1 MIRGRCQRGVGT
13 ISESGACVTDL
24 PAVTAV
30 VPTHNRPEMM
40 QRAVQSIL
48 DQDYDADVEVIVV
61 FDACEPFDP
70 PVDVPAR
77 RKVRTV
83 VNTRSRGLA
92 GARNTGIDAAS
103 FDYVAF
109 LDDDDYWLP
118 GKLSAQMERFTKP
131 EPPVL
136 VGTAM
141 MVDDGQ
147 RTFDR
152 LVPVE
157 DVTYDALLRDRMAG
171 LHSSTFV
178 FDRAALTGPVGMVDE
193 SLPGGYG
200 EDYDLL
206 LRTAEVGRIEV
217 VNRPLVSVTWAG
229 QSYFFGRWGAYA
241 DGLEYLLARHPRF
254 AEDRTSMARLC
265 GQIAFARAAHG
276 QRRAAW
282 SWIAR
287 SLRNDVRELR
297 SWLAAGIAL
306 RVLSAPWVVRE
317 VQKRGK
323 GI

>member
-1 MIRGRCQRGVGT
+1 VR
-13 ISESGACVTDL
+13 DL

-83 VNTRSRGLA
+83 VNGRSRGLA

-118 GKLSAQMERFTKP
+118 GKLSAQMERFTEP

-141 MVDDGQ
+141 MVDDGE

-206 LRTAEVGRIEV
+206 LRTAEVGRISV

-254 AEDRTSMARLC
+254 AEDRPSMARLC

-282 SWIAR
+282 PWIAR

-306 RVLSAPWVVRE
+306 RVLSAPWVVRQ

>member
-1 MIRGRCQRGVGT
+1 M
-13 ISESGACVTDL
+13 TDL

-48 DQDYDADVEVIVV
+48 DQDYDGDVEVIVV

-83 VNTRSRGLA
+83 VNAHSRGLA

-103 FDYVAF
+103 YDYVAF
-109 LDDDDYWLP
+109 LDDDDYWLQ
-118 GKLSAQMERFTKP
+118 GKLSAQMPHFLAP

-141 MVDDGQ
+141 VVDDGR

-152 LVPVE
+152 LVPLE
-157 DVTYDALLRDRMAG
+157 QVTYDALLRDRMAG

-178 FDRAALTGPVGMVDE
+178 FDREALTGPIGMVDE
-193 SLPGGYG
+193 ELPGGYG

-206 LRTAEVGRIEV
+206 LRTSQVGGITV

-229 QSYFFGRWGAYA
+229 QSYFFGKWAMYA
-241 DGLEYLLARHPRF
+241 DGLGYLLEQHPGF
-254 AEDRTSMARLC
+254 AADRASYGRLC
-265 GQIAFARAAHG
+265 GQIAFARAAAD

-282 SWIAR
+282 PWIGR
-287 SLRNDVRELR
+287 SLRNDVRQLR
-297 SWLAAGIAL
+297 AWLAAGIAL
-306 RVLSAPWVVRE
+306 RVLSAPWVVGQ